1 MENSKKMNDFS
12 TGEPQVL
19 RKAEIARILNTVK
32 QAPFN
37 ADNSKNSENK
47 SFKKRSLLDIALN
60 SAKDDNSEVAID
72 KDIDQ
77 TKENLQNENTSPENN
92 ETEKIESEML
102 PDEVEVDT
110 IDDLKTPLVEDVL
123 PEQQITKIKEKDEI
137 KDEQLQEITEDDI
150 EIIEPGN
157 IKLEEKP
164 IEKIRDKIKS
174 KTGLKEAFIL
184 KEILDRKYD

>member
-1 MENSKKMNDFS
+1 MDFPDLTEYIGPIVFGLIAWLSNYFGKKKKPSEEKGIVKEKKEDTFTSEFND
-12 TGEPQVL
+12 L
-19 RKAEIARILNTVK
+19 Y
-32 QAPFN
+32 
-37 ADNSKNSENK
+37 
-47 SFKKRSLLDIALN
+47 KKI
-60 SAKDDNSEVAID
+60 V
-72 KDIDQ
+72 
-77 TKENLQNENTSPENN
+77 SPENN

-110 IDDLKTPLVEDVL
+110 IDDLKTPLVEGV

-137 KDEQLQEITEDDI
+137 KDEQLQEITEDDTK
-150 EIIEPGN
+150 IIEPGN

>member
-1 MENSKKMNDFS
+1 MDFPDLTEYIGPIVFGLIAWLSNYFGKKKKPSEEKGIIEEKKEDTFTSEFND
-12 TGEPQVL
+12 L
-19 RKAEIARILNTVK
+19 Y
-32 QAPFN
+32 
-37 ADNSKNSENK
+37 
-47 SFKKRSLLDIALN
+47 KKI
-60 SAKDDNSEVAID
+60 V
-72 KDIDQ
+72 
-77 TKENLQNENTSPENN
+77 SPENN

-102 PDEVEVDT
+102 PEEVEVDT
-110 IDDLKTPLVEDVL
+110 IDDLKSPLVEDVL
-123 PEQQITKIKEKDEI
+123 PKQKITKIKEKDEI
-137 KDEQLQEITEDDI
+137 KDDLLQEITEDDT

>member
-1 MENSKKMNDFS
+1 
-12 TGEPQVL
+12 
-19 RKAEIARILNTVK
+19 
-32 QAPFN
+32 
-37 ADNSKNSENK
+37 
-47 SFKKRSLLDIALN
+47 
-60 SAKDDNSEVAID
+60 
-72 KDIDQ
+72 
-77 TKENLQNENTSPENN
+77 
-92 ETEKIESEML
+92 ML
-102 PDEVEVDT
+102 PDEVEIDT
-110 IDDLKTPLVEDVL
+110 IDDLKTPLVEGV

-137 KDEQLQEITEDDI
+137 KDEQLQEITEDDT